1 VPVTGWRERA
11 EHERQQRARRAREDA
26 LRRLRRMEQ
35 AARARL
41 AFEGPSAAANRIVL
55 DSERYAAPLLE
66 RLGARGRIQLLLWS
80 VAAAFGL
87 CAIVSFFSAPLMS
100 VDLAV
105 ETVLVLL
112 MLILS
117 YLM

>member
-1 VPVTGWRERA
+1 VPVTGLRERA
-11 EHERQQRARRAREDA
+11 EHERRQRARRVQAEA
-26 LRRLRRMEQ
+26 ARRLRRMEQ
-35 AARARL
+35 AVQSRL
-41 AFEGPSAAANRIVL
+41 AIEGPPFDARRIVL

-66 RLGARGRIQLLLWS
+66 RLGARGRVQLLLWGI
-80 VAAAFGL
+80 VIAFGL
-87 CAIVSFFSAPLMS
+87 CAIFSFFSAPLMS

-112 MLILS
+112 MLFLS